1 MLVCF
6 RQKQLQPEGYP
17 QFERKTVGTQA
28 EIHTAPTVKSVLIF
42 TNYKI
47 ISYGNKNERERVST
61 CKTGEKYEKFQMT
74 VGRKR
79 RTFYHYDYR
88 DTADNELFFLCEVHI
103 GRVQTET

>member
-28 EIHTAPTVKSVLIF
+28 EIHTAPTVKPVLIF

-47 ISYGNKNERERVST
+47 ISYGNKMNENGVST
-61 CKTGEKYEKFQMT
+61 CKAGEKYENSK
-74 VGRKR
+74 
-79 RTFYHYDYR
+79 
-88 DTADNELFFLCEVHI
+88 
-103 GRVQTET
+103 